1 MTVRKAY
8 PGLFSSGSMPA
19 ISVRFMF
26 LLSFFTI
33 ITIKDPVF
41 CQTLPEYDEISVYL
55 EIPRMGG
62 TEIDALIKDDQLF
75 LPVTNLFDFLKI
87 RNVPSTG
94 LESITGFFINPG
106 ASYTISK
113 SDNRIIYQD
122 RVFEL
127 GGNDLVRTESNLYLK
142 TPWFGKIFG
151 LDCVFNFRSLSV
163 TVKSKL
169 ELPLIREMRQEE
181 MRRNISSL
189 NGEVNADTVIGRT
202 HPLFKFGMA
211 DWSVTASEEIKGRSD
226 ARLNLNLGAMVAGGE
241 ATAALYYST
250 SDPLSEKQQ
259 YYLWRYVNN
268 DFAPLRQVLAGKIA
282 ANAISS
288 LFNPVIGIQIT
299 NTPTTF
305 RRSFGTYTL
314 SDKTEPGWIVELY
327 VNNVLVNYVKADAS
341 GFFTFEV
348 PLVYGNS
355 SVKLKFYGPWGEER
369 TREQNI
375 SIPYNFLPK
384 NTLEYTVS
392 AGMVEDTLHSR
403 FSRGVINYGLTR
415 SITIGGGVEYLSS
428 IASQPFMPFVTTS
441 VRLTNSLLVS
451 GEYTQGVRTKGTLS
465 YRLPA
470 NIMLD
475 LNYTLYDKEQ
485 KAIFYN
491 YREER
496 KATLSVPLRLG
507 KLATFQRFSAYQIVL
522 PTTTYTTGEW
532 MISGSLFGISTN
544 LSTYALLLHKVKP
557 YLYSNLSMSFRLPGG
572 FTLMPQVQYG
582 YTENRV
588 YSAKARIEK
597 QLLKNAYLNL
607 SYEKNFRNNYQ
618 MAEVGFRYDFSF
630 AQTGLSVRQSDENT
644 SFVQYAR
651 GSIINDRKTRYIGT
665 DNRTNVGRG
674 GITIVPF
681 LDMNSNGRRDPGEPK
696 AFGLNLHTNSGR
708 VEISERDTTIRIL
721 GLEPYTNCFIQID
734 ENSFENVAWR
744 PEARSYSIAV
754 DPNILKLV
762 EIPVSIAG
770 EASGN
775 IFLEEGGEKK
785 GLGRIKVNY
794 FTAGYKP
801 AGKALSEDD
810 GYFSCFGLAPGDYLA
825 MPDTSQLRKLGM
837 KSEPESRK
845 FKLTGKIEGD
855 IVEGLDFVLRRVVI
869 DTTRMIPAVAEKTAE
884 PAVKSEEIA
893 ARPPE
898 EPVKEAE
905 QAVKPAEVREK
916 VEVSKDTIYTIVHEV
931 TEKVYTIDYDSWAIQ
946 IGAFKSKSLAERFR
960 RMLER
965 NLRKRVEI
973 TLAGDYYRVR
983 ILDLQSRK
991 EVDENVV
998 KLNKLGFK
1006 ELWIIH
1012 LLASEQQRLLATR
1025 DDSLALIRRSYMEKP
1040 LPEFTPEMSIQVG
1053 AFRQES
1059 NAAGL
1064 KDKISRL
1071 IDKPVVIVPE
1081 DGYFKVRIT
1090 GFSSPEE
1097 MMKMVPVLEMLGLR
1111 DIWVMPVTTPEQIPP
1126 ERFSGIKQAEIRAD
1140 SSVSISEK
1148 TKENLAE
1155 RSAPEPT
1162 IALQVGIYHK
1172 ESQALRA
1179 KKKIETKLNLPVD
1192 IVYQWDY
1199 YHVIVTGF
1207 FTREETYQ
1215 YYPELAGIGFPGAS
1229 IIMNYKKQK

>member
-8 PGLFSSGSMPA
+8 SGSFSSGSMPST
-19 ISVRFMF
+19 SVRFLFALF
-26 LLSFFTI
+26 LLMSLTFN
-33 ITIKDPVF
+33 DPLL
-41 CQTLPEYDEISVYL
+41 CQNLPEYDEISVSV
-55 EIPRMGG
+55 EIPRLGG
-62 TEIDALIKDDQLF
+62 TEIDALIKDEELY
-75 LPVTNLFDFLKI
+75 LPVTNLFDFLRI
-87 RNVPSTG
+87 RNVPDSEPET
-94 LESITGFFINPG
+94 ITGFFINTD

-113 SDNRIIYQD
+113 RDNRITYMGK
-122 RVFEL
+122 VFDL
-127 GGNDLVRTESNLYLK
+127 GLTDLVKTETNLYLK
-142 TPWFGKIFG
+142 APWFGKVFG
-151 LDCVFNFRSLSV
+151 LDCIFNFRSLSV
-163 TVKSKL
+163 TIKSRL
-169 ELPLIREMRQEE
+169 ELPVIREMRQEE
-181 MRRNISSL
+181 MRRNISTL
-189 NGEVNADTVIGRT
+189 NGEVKADTVIGRT
-202 HPLFKFGMA
+202 YPLFKFGMA
-211 DWSVTASEEIKGRSD
+211 DWAVTASEEIRGRTD
-226 ARLNLNLGAMVAGGE
+226 ARFNLNLGAMVAGGE
-241 ATAALYYST
+241 ATASLYYSN
-250 SDPLSEKQQ
+250 SDPFSEKQQ
-259 YYLWRYVNN
+259 YYLWRFVNN
-268 DFAPLRQVLAGKIA
+268 DFAPLRQVIAGKIA

-288 LFNPVIGIQIT
+288 LFNPVIGIQLT

-355 SVKLKFYGPWGEER
+355 AVKLKFYGPWGEER

-415 SITIGGGVEYLSS
+415 GITIGAGAEYLSS
-428 IASQPFMPFVTTS
+428 ITSQPFMPFVTTS
-441 VRLTNSLLVS
+441 VRLTNNLLVS
-451 GEYTQGVRTKGTLS
+451 GEYDQGVRTKGTLS
-465 YRLPA
+465 YRLPS
-470 NIMLD
+470 NMMLD
-475 LNYTLYDKEQ
+475 LNYTWYDKEQ

-496 KATLSVPLRLG
+496 KATLSVPLKIG
-507 KLATFQRFSAYQIVL
+507 KMATFQRFSAYQIVL

-532 MISGSLFGISTN
+532 MISGSLFGVSTN

-557 YLYSNLSMSFRLPGG
+557 YLYSNLAMSFRLPGG

-582 YTENRV
+582 YTENRF

-630 AQTGLSVRQSDENT
+630 AQTGLSVRQSDETT

-651 GSIINDRKTRYIGT
+651 GSIINDRKTRYLGT

-674 GITIVPF
+674 GISVVPF
-681 LDMNSNGRRDPGEPK
+681 LDLNSNGRRDRGEPK
-696 AFGLNLHTNSGR
+696 AYGLKLHTNSGR
-708 VEISERDTTIRIL
+708 VEISERDTTIRIF
-721 GLEPYTNCFIQID
+721 GLEPYTNCFIQLD
-734 ENSFENVAWR
+734 ENGFENVAWR
-744 PEARSYSIAV
+744 PRALSYSIAV
-754 DPNILKLV
+754 DPNIMKLV

-785 GLGRIKVNY
+785 GLSRIKVNY
-794 FTAGYKP
+794 FTADLKP
-801 AGKALSEDD
+801 EGKAISEDD
-810 GYFSCFGLAPGDYLA
+810 GYFSYFGLAPGDYLV
-825 MPDTSQLRKLGM
+825 MPDTSQIRKLGM
-837 KSEPESRK
+837 KSEPESRR
-845 FKLTGKIEGD
+845 FKIAGNIEGD
-855 IVEGLDFVLRRVVI
+855 IVEGLDFVLHRIVT
-869 DTTRMIPAVAEKTAE
+869 DTTRMIQAVAEKPLE
-884 PAVKSEEIA
+884 QVVKPEEIA
-893 ARPPE
+893 AKPPE
-898 EPVKEAE
+898 EKVKEAE
-905 QAVKPAEVREK
+905 QAAEPVDVRKKTEVRK
-916 VEVSKDTIYTIVHEV
+916 DTTYTVIHEVS
-931 TEKVYTIDYDSWAIQ
+931 EKVYTIDHDSWAIQ
-946 IGAFKSKSLAERFR
+946 IGAFKSRSLAERFR

-973 TLAGDYYRVR
+973 TVAGDYYRVR
-983 ILDLQSRK
+983 ILDLPSRK
-991 EVDENVV
+991 EVDENVI

-1012 LLASEQQRLLATR
+1012 LLASEQQRLLESR
-1025 DDSLALIRRSYMEKP
+1025 DDSLELIRRSYIEKP
-1040 LPEFTPEMSIQVG
+1040 VPEFTPDMSIQVG

-1059 NAAGL
+1059 NAVGL

-1081 DGYFKVRIT
+1081 DGYFKVRVT

-1111 DIWVMPVTTPEQIPP
+1111 DIWVMPVTTPEQVAP
-1126 ERFSGIKQAEIRAD
+1126 ERYSEIKPAEIRSD
-1140 SSVSISEK
+1140 SSVSVSEK
-1148 TKENLAE
+1148 TKENLSE
-1155 RSAPEPT
+1155 MSAAEPT
-1162 IALQVGIYHK
+1162 IALQVGIYHR

-1179 KKKIETKLNLPVD
+1179 KKKIETRLNLPVD

-1229 IIMNYKKQK
+1229 IIMNYKRQK